1 MRFRYGMD
9 VEPVFH
15 PRKPS
20 AICVSQRVWGRGDGG
35 ESGGQQGCC
44 AQVLDSKGR
53 HAVTCP
59 VGGKTIHR
67 HDFISSRLAN
77 LLKPFAISVNTEVY
91 VHELEQVCPETGQWT
106 EAKLDIDV
114 VIREGRYLLGP
125 SNLANLTSLPSPAKQ
140 AAEPVEQPAV
150 RGQEEEEVEKDE
162 AGFLRP

>member
-106 EAKLDIDV
+106 EAKLDLDV
-114 VIREGRYLLGP
+114 VTREAQDLLGV
-125 SNLANLTSLPSPAKQ
+125 S
-140 AAEPVEQPAV
+140 V
-150 RGQEEEEVEKDE
+150 
-162 AGFLRP
+162 LRVLCKPDC

>member
-1 MRFRYGMD
+1 MLMQSWLVLLAARSGAASTSCTSTT
-9 VEPVFH
+9 VEPNGRSWLTDSWTTRNHSNHLAIHMVADDYLSLAYLESS
-15 PRKPS
+15 RSPS
-20 AICVSQRVWGRGDGG
+20 GRGDGG

-91 VHELEQVCPETGQWT
+91 VHELEQVCPETGQ
-106 EAKLDIDV
+106 
-114 VIREGRYLLGP
+114 
-125 SNLANLTSLPSPAKQ
+125 
-140 AAEPVEQPAV
+140 
-150 RGQEEEEVEKDE
+150 
-162 AGFLRP
+162 